1 MNIINHSFL
10 EMNSYFTRSQQQ
22 ILEST
27 PNYNT
32 RLQSRIRSIINDN
45 LNESNQTMRANI
57 RNEIQ
62 NGIQFAGD
70 SIDNNQLNQSSNIN
84 IDFDEASRAWNANK
98 RRVGQS
104 YEYVNG
110 MTTRSRSRTQ
120 ND

>member
-62 NGIQFAGD
+62 FAGD

>member
-1 MNIINHSFL
+1 
-10 EMNSYFTRSQQQ
+10 MNSYFTRSQQQ

-57 RNEIQ
+57 RNE
-62 NGIQFAGD
+62 IQFAGD

>member
-1 MNIINHSFL
+1 
-10 EMNSYFTRSQQQ
+10 MNSYFTRSQQQ

-45 LNESNQTMRANI
+45 MNESNQTMRAKI

-62 NGIQFAGD
+62 FAHD
-70 SIDNNQLNQSSNIN
+70 SIDNNELNQSNNIN

-110 MTTRSRSRTQ
+110 MTTRSRSRAQ

>member
-1 MNIINHSFL
+1 
-10 EMNSYFTRSQQQ
+10 MNSYFTRSQQQ

-32 RLQSRIRSIINDN
+32 RLQSRVRNIINDN
-45 LNESNQTMRANI
+45 LNKSNQTMRADI
-57 RNEIQ
+57 RNEFQFVQ
-62 NGIQFAGD
+62 N
-70 SIDNNQLNQSSNIN
+70 SVVDNFPNNGNNIN

-98 RRVGQS
+98 RKVGQS

-110 MTTRSRSRTQ
+110 MTTRSRSRAQ